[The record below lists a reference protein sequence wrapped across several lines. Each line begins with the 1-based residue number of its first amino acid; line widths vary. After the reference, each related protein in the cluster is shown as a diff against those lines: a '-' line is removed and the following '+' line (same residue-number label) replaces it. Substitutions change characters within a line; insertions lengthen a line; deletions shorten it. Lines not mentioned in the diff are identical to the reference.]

1 MTHVAH
7 PYVQRIGINRDW
19 RSRWFTTDPKKFR
32 EYLRVDAALRK
43 HLKTR
48 LKGMSVDAIE
58 IERSDKEIRL
68 IIKTAKPGLIIG
80 RSGDGITALKKELD
94 LFLRSQKMIAKLGLK
109 VDIEEIRSPESSAQI
124 VGQMIAEGLEKRMTF
139 RRVMKQTAEKVM
151 ANRDV
156 LGVRMSLAGRLGGAD
171 MARREELK
179 KGRVPLQTLRADI
192 DFARV
197 EANLPYGVIGI
208 KIWIYRG
215 DVFEDR
221 TSGKTEQTPRTGGS
235 PAGTRSPR
243 PTSRPTTK

>member
-94 LFLRSQKMIAKLGLK
+94 LFLRSQKMITKLGLK

-215 DVFEDR
+215 DVFADR
-221 TSGKTEQTPRTGGS
+221 TSGKAEQTPRTGGS